1 MIQQSNQEQPV
12 QTSNERAVVWA
23 RQMMA
28 RKRAEQKRMVDEYKT
43 NYKLQAALAKLREE
57 NAKSKNDADAV

>member
-1 MIQQSNQEQPV
+1 MIQEPNQETALH
-12 QTSNERAVVWA
+12 TSNERAVVWA

-28 RKRAEQKRMVDEYKT
+28 NKRAEQKKMVEDYKT

-57 NAKSKNDADAV
+57 DAKTR